1 MGESLKNKTV
11 KGLGWSALDNAAQ
24 YGIQFGIGIIL
35 ARLLS
40 PDDYGLLGL
49 TGIFTVICTA
59 LVNGGFSNALIRK
72 KDVTDDDYNTAF
84 ICNLSMSLLL
94 YALTFPCAPLIAD
107 FFSRE
112 ELTPLIRVS
121 SLGLIIGALA
131 MVQQTR
137 LTKRIDF
144 KTQTKI
150 TLVSSTVSG
159 IVGISMA
166 VMGFGVWA
174 LVAQQ
179 LMSHALRTLQ
189 LYIYNRW
196 LPRLRFSTESFHEL
210 FGFGWKLMLTALLDG
225 VWKELYQVVVGKF
238 YNPATLGQYT
248 RAQHYA
254 RLFSRNL
261 TSVMDRVTYPVLSS
275 IQDDKERMFSAY
287 RRIIR
292 TSMFITTIALFSL
305 GAVSEP
311 LIYCMIGPKWH
322 EASTYLPFICISSSL
337 YPLHAINL
345 NMLKVQGRS
354 DLFLGLDIIK
364 RIISLAPLFVGA
376 FVGIIPMLWVNIF
389 VGIIGYYLNSYYSGR
404 LLGYSSWMQL
414 RDIAPSYALAIAIAL
429 PVWFLKFL
437 PLSYWVVLP
446 LQIVLGMLVFFGLC
460 KINRME
466 ELEEIKTIVMNKKR
480 AKRTNGNQPN
490 GRIDEKDEQ
499 E

>member
-1 MGESLKNKTV
+1 MKHKTV
-11 KGLGWSALDNAAQ
+11 KGLGWSALDNAAR
-24 YGIQFGIGIIL
+24 YGMQFVIGIVL

-49 TGIFTVICTA
+49 VGIFTVVCTA
-59 LVNGGFSNALIRK
+59 LVNGGFTTALIRK
-72 KDVTDDDYNTAF
+72 KDATDDDYNTVF
-84 ICNLSMSLLL
+84 LCNLTMSLLL
-94 YALTFPCAPLIAD
+94 YGVTFICAPLIAG
-107 FFSRE
+107 FFNRE
-112 ELTPLIRVS
+112 ELIPLVRVS
-121 SLGLIIGALA
+121 SLGLIIGALG

-150 TLVSSTVSG
+150 TLVASAVSG
-159 IVGISMA
+159 VVGIGMA
-166 VMGFGVWA
+166 LASFGVWA
-174 LVAQQ
+174 LVGQQ
-179 LMSHALRTLQ
+179 LTSQIISTIL

-196 LPRLRFSTESFHEL
+196 LPCLRFSIESFHEL
-210 FGFGWKLMLTALLDG
+210 FGFGWKMMVSILLDA

-248 RAQHYA
+248 RAKHYA
-254 RLFSRNL
+254 NLFSQNL
-261 TSVMDRVTYPVLSS
+261 TAVMERVTYPVLSS

-322 EASTYLPFICISSSL
+322 EASTYLPLICINYSL

-345 NMLKVQGRS
+345 NMLQVQGRS
-354 DLFLGLDIIK
+354 DLFLGLEVIKKII
-364 RIISLAPLFVGA
+364 ILAPLFVGA
-376 FVGIIPMLWVNIF
+376 FIGIMPMLWANLAVGIIAYF
-389 VGIIGYYLNSYYSGR
+389 LNSHYSGR

-437 PLSYWVVLP
+437 PLSYWIVLP
-446 LQIVLGMLVFFGLC
+446 MQIAVGATVFFACC
-460 KINRME
+460 KLFKMNE
-466 ELEEIKTIVMNKKR
+466 YKEIIDILKKR
-480 AKRTNGNQPN
+480 K
-490 GRIDEKDEQ
+490 
-499 E
+499 

>member
-1 MGESLKNKTV
+1 MAESLKQKTV

-24 YGIQFGIGIIL
+24 YGIQFVIGIVL

-59 LVNGGFSNALIRK
+59 LVGGGFSNALIRK
-72 KDVTDDDYNTAF
+72 KDATDDDYNTAF
-84 ICNLSMSLLL
+84 ICNLGMSLLL
-94 YALTFPCAPLIAD
+94 YAVTFPCAPLIAD

-131 MVQQTR
+131 MVQRTR

-159 IVGISMA
+159 IVGIGMA
-166 VMGFGVWA
+166 LMGFGVWS

-179 LMSHALRTLQ
+179 LMSHALRTIQ
-189 LYIYNRW
+189 LYVYNRW
-196 LPRLRFSTESFHEL
+196 LPRLRFSIESFHDL
-210 FGFGWKLMLTALLDG
+210 FGFGWKLMVTALLDA

-238 YNPATLGQYT
+238 YSPATLGQYT
-248 RAQHYA
+248 RAQHYS

-275 IQDDKERMFSAY
+275 IQDDKERMVSAY

-292 TSMFITTIALFSL
+292 TSMFITAVAMFSL

-364 RIISLAPLFVGA
+364 RFISLAPLFVGA
-376 FVGIIPMLWVNIF
+376 LVGIMPMLWVNIF

-404 LLGYSSWMQL
+404 LLGYSTWMQL

-429 PVWFLKFL
+429 SVWFLKYL
-437 PLSYWVVLP
+437 PLSYWIILP
-446 LQIVLGMLVFFGLC
+446 LQLVVGTAVFFTLC
-460 KINRME
+460 NLFKMNE
-466 ELEEIKTIVMNKKR
+466 YKEIMGILKQYRKK
-480 AKRTNGNQPN
+480 K
-490 GRIDEKDEQ
+490 
-499 E
+499 

>member
-1 MGESLKNKTV
+1 
-11 KGLGWSALDNAAQ
+11 
-24 YGIQFGIGIIL
+24 
-35 ARLLS
+35 
-40 PDDYGLLGL
+40 
-49 TGIFTVICTA
+49 
-59 LVNGGFSNALIRK
+59 
-72 KDVTDDDYNTAF
+72 
-84 ICNLSMSLLL
+84 
-94 YALTFPCAPLIAD
+94 
-107 FFSRE
+107 
-112 ELTPLIRVS
+112 
-121 SLGLIIGALA
+121 
-131 MVQQTR
+131 
-137 LTKRIDF
+137 
-144 KTQTKI
+144 
-150 TLVSSTVSG
+150 
-159 IVGISMA
+159 
-166 VMGFGVWA
+166 
-174 LVAQQ
+174 
-179 LMSHALRTLQ
+179 MSHALRTLQ

-254 RLFSRNL
+254 RLFSQNL

-275 IQDDKERMFSAY
+275 IQDDKERMTKAY

-292 TSMFITTIALFSL
+292 TSMFITTITLFSL

-389 VGIIGYYLNSYYSGR
+389 IGIIGYFLNSYYSGR

-437 PLSYWVVLP
+437 PLSYWIVLP
-446 LQIVLGMLVFFGLC
+446 MQIVLSILVFFGLC

-480 AKRTNGNQPN
+480 AKRTNRNQPN
-490 GRIDEKDEQ
+490 VRITETENGLFFCNHSIFK
-499 E
+499 

>member
-1 MGESLKNKTV
+1 MAESLKHKTV
-11 KGLGWSALDNAAQ
+11 KGIGWSALDNAAR
-24 YGIQFGIGIIL
+24 YGMQFVIGIVL

-49 TGIFTVICTA
+49 TGIFTVVCTA
-59 LVNGGFSNALIRK
+59 LVNGGFTTALIRK
-72 KDVTDDDYNTAF
+72 KDATDDDFNTAF
-84 ICNLSMSLLL
+84 ICNLGMSLLL
-94 YALTFPCAPLIAD
+94 YAVVFVCAPLISD
-107 FFSRE
+107 FFGRE
-112 ELTPLIRVS
+112 ELISLVRVS
-121 SLGLIIGALA
+121 SLGLIIGALG

-150 TLVSSTVSG
+150 TIIASAISG
-159 IVGISMA
+159 AVGIGMA
-166 VMGFGVWA
+166 IMGFGVWA

-179 LMSHALRTLQ
+179 LMSHALSTLQ

-196 LPRLRFSTESFHEL
+196 LPRLRFSAESFHNL
-210 FGFGWKLMLTALLDG
+210 FGFGWKMMVSALLDA

-248 RAQHYA
+248 RARHYA
-254 RLFSRNL
+254 KLFSSNL
-261 TSVMDRVTYPVLSS
+261 TTVVERVTYPVLSS
-275 IQDDKERMFSAY
+275 IQDDKERMVSAY

-292 TSMFITTIALFSL
+292 TSMFITAVALFSL

-322 EASTYLPFICISSSL
+322 EAATYLPFICITYSL

-354 DLFLGLDIIK
+354 DLFLGLEVIK
-364 RIISLAPLFVGA
+364 KVITLAPLFVGA
-376 FVGIIPMLWVNIF
+376 FVGIIPMLWVNMF
-389 VGIIGYYLNSYYSGR
+389 VGIIAYFLNSHYSGR

-429 PVWFLKFL
+429 SVWFLKYL
-437 PLSYWVVLP
+437 PLNYWIVLP
-446 LQIVLGMLVFFGLC
+446 LQICIGATVFFTLC
-460 KINRME
+460 KLFKLNE
-466 ELEEIKTIVMNKKR
+466 YKEIMDILKKR
-480 AKRTNGNQPN
+480 K
-490 GRIDEKDEQ
+490 KK
-499 E
+499 